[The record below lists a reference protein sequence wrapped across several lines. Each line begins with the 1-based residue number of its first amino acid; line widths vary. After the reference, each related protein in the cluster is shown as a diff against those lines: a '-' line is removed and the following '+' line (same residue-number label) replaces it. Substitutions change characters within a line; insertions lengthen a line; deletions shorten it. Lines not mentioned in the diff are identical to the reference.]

1 MAIKINNLDLTDAP
15 TVNSVFSVQ
24 TALGHV
30 TAASD
35 RTVFVAPVAC
45 RVTSIDIYS
54 QEAIPPASTTASTTT
69 ISIRAELGTD
79 SDALLQVRGTSA
91 TTTTTNSILVGQRYR
106 LTPSANNSLTAGQ
119 TIVLATAVGGS
130 ATLSGSICVVTYTP
144 LIHR

>member
-1 MAIKINNLDLTDAP
+1 MIKLHNLDLEDQKL
-15 TVNSVFSVQ
+15 SDSLFSVQ

-45 RVTSIDIYS
+45 RVDTIDIYS

-69 ISIRAELGTD
+69 ISIRAELGSD

-106 LTPSANNSLTAGQ
+106 LTPSANNSLTQGQ
-119 TIVLATAVGGS
+119 TLVLATAVGGS
-130 ATLSGSICVVTYTP
+130 GTLSGAICVVTYTP
-144 LIHR
+144 LVHR